1 MHESHTR
8 PGGGGGTAQ
17 GCKRFDILEALE
29 GGEVPQLLILR
40 GVQHRP
46 VLVVRA
52 QSAVVVVEVGLEK
65 NRWNDSGSGVQVP
78 QIRHSQIKGHEDILV
93 RPIVQTAELIRQPL
107 GLLQIPVTDD
117 AVKGDRSAAV
127 QQLAELLHLIPQ
139 VIQHH

>member
-1 MHESHTR
+1 M
-8 PGGGGGTAQ
+8 
-17 GCKRFDILEALE
+17 
-29 GGEVPQLLILR
+29 
-40 GVQHRP
+40 
-46 VLVVRA
+46 
-52 QSAVVVVEVGLEK
+52 EK

-78 QIRHSQIKGHEDILV
+78 QIRHSQIQGHEDILV

-127 QQLAELLHLIPQ
+127 QQLTELLHLIPQ

>member
-46 VLVVRA
+46 VLIVRA

-78 QIRHSQIKGHEDILV
+78 QIRHSQIQGHEDILV

-117 AVKGDRSAAV
+117 AVKGDRSAA
-127 QQLAELLHLIPQ
+127 AEELSELRYLIPQ
-139 VIQHH
+139 MVEHF